1 MVAVIGITAQVSPM
15 EGLYTASAVP
25 TMKPPPTHVAETHR
39 HTKGSVSNMLML
51 EMAKLGL
58 DLVGDNK
65 MASFFFFFSL
75 YLPLSYRV

>member
-39 HTKGSVSNMLML
+39 HTKGSVSNILML
-51 EMAKLGL
+51 EMAKLWL

-65 MASFFFFFSL
+65 MASFFLSL